1 MCGTVL
7 KAQANM
13 GEANQTCLEACLWR
27 ISLCLDA
34 QKFSKDVDVTVPRE
48 SAVCIVRKDGTVKQ
62 RCVAK
67 FGWGCANGENK
78 KTSSNLSTLPKKQP
92 KS

>member
-1 MCGTVL
+1 MRNCVKGPGKYGRSQYDMFGGMC
-7 KAQANM
+7 
-13 GEANQTCLEACLWR
+13 
-27 ISLCLDA
+27 
-34 QKFSKDVDVTVPRE
+34 VTVPRE
-48 SAVCIVRKDGTVKQ
+48 SAGTQFALLGRMGVKQ